1 MEKRNALGGSK
12 KPAILWILIAVVAVA
27 AILIGVAIMIPK
39 QQETVQIVRTQTQ
52 GSLDSLLES
61 IASDPNLTEPQKQL
75 LTQVLSSLDG
85 EGIQTMDDAVLVM
98 EKLLESDLLNAEEKE
113 IFTSLLS
120 RIRSGEVGD
129 LLYVK
134 SILTNILDNV
144 RSRILSEVA
153 AETITG
159 GKLYTLIDQIRND
172 DTLSAEQK
180 ELYIHILKIIDE
192 KDLCDV
198 SKFTEVTQVQKFISN
213 LLKDD
218 IVADPDMKAL
228 LESILAGMK
237 DGQNYDI
244 AELRQIIDLCV
255 NKKLQN
261 SFLSEEKKALLQ
273 ALLDEFG
280 ARIKTLEDMNAVED
294 AKNLIS
300 RIVDSGLVKDEV
312 MNKEL
317 QDLLNRI
324 NSGDNTLTIEEIRS
338 TLSRIVE
345 NLTKTLMSEKSDYLN
360 EQNNQGLGFVTA
372 GGVTNSYMDQFIN
385 EYYNSYNQLQDL
397 ANLNADNINELMN
410 RVSQNESLSEEE
422 KKRLA
427 EALDSYKND
436 NDAALKDAASQLQAL
451 IDSNADMDESTK
463 KALMDLI

>member
-1 MEKRNALGGSK
+1 M
-12 KPAILWILIAVVAVA
+12 
-27 AILIGVAIMIPK
+27 
-39 QQETVQIVRTQTQ
+39 
-52 GSLDSLLES
+52 
-61 IASDPNLTEPQKQL
+61 
-75 LTQVLSSLDG
+75 
-85 EGIQTMDDAVLVM
+85 
-98 EKLLESDLLNAEEKE
+98 
-113 IFTSLLS
+113 
-120 RIRSGEVGD
+120 
-129 LLYVK
+129 K

-180 ELYIHILKIIDE
+180 ELYIHILKNIDE

-312 MNKEL
+312 MNKER
-317 QDLLNRI
+317 RI
-324 NSGDNTLTIEEIRS
+324 C
-338 TLSRIVE
+338 
-345 NLTKTLMSEKSDYLN
+345 
-360 EQNNQGLGFVTA
+360 
-372 GGVTNSYMDQFIN
+372 
-385 EYYNSYNQLQDL
+385 
-397 ANLNADNINELMN
+397 
-410 RVSQNESLSEEE
+410 
-422 KKRLA
+422 
-427 EALDSYKND
+427 
-436 NDAALKDAASQLQAL
+436 
-451 IDSNADMDESTK
+451 
-463 KALMDLI
+463 